1 MRRLPHHEEADEF
14 DEETEKYR
22 KEPSMEGGGGCHAK
36 YSPWLVSRRYRLYQ
50 CLPIAVRSEMR
61 ALVEVVHQHVKM
73 RIS

>member
-22 KEPSMEGGGGCHAK
+22 KKPSMEGGGGCHAK
-36 YSPWLVSRRYRLYQ
+36 YPWLVSRRYRRYK

-61 ALVEVVHQHVKM
+61 ALVEVVHQNVKM
-73 RIS
+73 GIS